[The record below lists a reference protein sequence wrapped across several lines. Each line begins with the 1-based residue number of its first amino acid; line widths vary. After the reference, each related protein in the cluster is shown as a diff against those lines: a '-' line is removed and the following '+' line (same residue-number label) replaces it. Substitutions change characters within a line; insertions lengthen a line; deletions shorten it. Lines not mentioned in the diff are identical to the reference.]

1 MTAQR
6 LSKRLA
12 LLEERENPKIKHV
25 YLSSNDFTN
34 EAERDKRRRE
44 LESIPGTHVH
54 MANLIDT
61 TQEGNTVKSFVVW
74 KGRELTSEETEKER
88 RETVAG
94 LADTLEIA
102 RPIVDEMKMK
112 FPDTW
117 GVESLK
123 ELYRH
128 GII

>member
-6 LSKRLA
+6 LSRRLDR
-12 LLEERENPKIKHV
+12 LEEKENPKIRHV
-25 YLSSNDFTN
+25 YLWSNDFTN
-34 EAERDKRRRE
+34 EEERDARRRE
-44 LESIPGTHVH
+44 LESIPGTLVH

-61 TQEGNTVKSFVVW
+61 TRESNTAKSFVVW

-94 LADTLEIA
+94 LADTLETV
-102 RPIVDEMKMK
+102 RPLVEEMKIK

-117 GVESLK
+117 GTESIK